1 MSKLSV
7 QQVLARAEASI
18 KRGDF
23 EAARELYADVL
34 QRFPGNTKAVLGLA
48 KLDRVKIGQAVD
60 RGELSKAID
69 LLGAL
74 HSAGRYTE
82 LASAAKRFIRTFPGS
97 FELWAILAGAQ
108 NSLGLIADSE
118 KYFRKAIEL
127 NPNYAAAHSN
137 LGVVLQAMGR
147 LDEAILAHRSALAV
161 NPRFHTAHFNLG
173 NVYKDMG
180 RLEDAVRSYDE
191 AISISPLFAQAY
203 NNMGIALADLYRLD
217 EAISA
222 YQKAIAL
229 DPENAAAY
237 NNIGLS
243 FSAKGLLDAALESH
257 QLALAIK
264 PDFVD
269 AQFNAGLVFTQKKNA
284 SAAIE
289 AFRAVLRLE
298 PSHAGA
304 LANLFS
310 ELAKQCDW
318 SAEGWTDEKSIRSL
332 GVSSSPVNPFVML
345 ALEDDPEN
353 QLIRSRRWAE
363 EKLRARISPMDF
375 RIGERRKRLR
385 VGIFSGDFREH
396 PIMYCISGLL
406 RSFDQSRF
414 EILAFNL
421 YRGTSEK
428 WFSYVERC
436 VQSFFNV
443 SMMSNAELIAFARSK
458 ELDIAIDLSGH
469 TGEARTIIFL
479 ERVAPVQIN
488 FLGYPG
494 TMGLDCFDYIISDG
508 TVIPDM
514 YRKQYIEK
522 AIVMPHTYF
531 PIDNSS
537 CLTLFQTSR
546 LDHGLAEKQVVLCC
560 FNNSYKLSRVE
571 FSIWMRVLARVDS
584 AVLWL
589 LKVNDS
595 VERNLKAEALAFG
608 IDPMRLIFASPIR
621 DKSAHL
627 ERHKHADL
635 FLDTFN
641 YNAHTTAC
649 DALWSG
655 VPVVTKVGRQF
666 SARVAASIL
675 RAAGLTELVTS
686 NEVEYENLI
695 LELSMN
701 SSMLK
706 TIQDKLSENKNS
718 CPLFDCE
725 RYTRNFE
732 KGIRQAYEDV
742 RSGTRRDIVVVE

>member
-1 MSKLSV
+1 MSKSSV
-7 QQVLARAEASI
+7 QQILARAEASI

-34 QRFPGNTKAVLGLA
+34 HRFPGNTKAVLGMA
-48 KLDRVKIGQAVD
+48 KLDRLKIGQAVD
-60 RGELSKAID
+60 QGELSKAID
-69 LLGAL
+69 VLGAL

-82 LASAAKRFIRTFPGS
+82 LASAAKRFIRNFPCS
-97 FELWAILAGAQ
+97 FELWTILAGAQ
-108 NSLGLIADSE
+108 NSLGLITDSE
-118 KYFRKAIEL
+118 KSFRKAIEL

-191 AISISPLFAQAY
+191 AISISPFFAQAY

-222 YQKAIAL
+222 YQKAMVF
-229 DPENAAAY
+229 DSENAAAY

-243 FSAKGLLDAALESH
+243 FSAKGLLDDAIECY
-257 QLALAIK
+257 QKALAIK

-269 AQFNAGLVFTQKKNA
+269 AQFNAGLAFTQKKNT

-304 LANLFS
+304 LAHLFS

-318 SAEGWTDEKSIRSL
+318 RAEEWSDEKSIRRL
-332 GVSSSPVNPFVML
+332 GVSTSPVNPFVML

-363 EKLRARISPMDF
+363 DKLRARISPMDI
-375 RIGERRKRLR
+375 RIGEQKQKLR

-396 PIMYCISGLL
+396 PMMYCISGLL
-406 RSFDQSRF
+406 RSFDQLRF

-428 WFSYVERC
+428 WFSYVEGY
-436 VQSFFNV
+436 VQSFFDV
-443 SMMSNAELIAFARSK
+443 SMMNNAELIAFARSK
-458 ELDIAIDLSGH
+458 KLDVAIDLSGH

-479 ERVAPVQIN
+479 ERIAPVQIN

-494 TMGLDCFDYIISDG
+494 TMGLECYDYIISDR
-508 TVIPDM
+508 TVIPDL
-514 YRKQYIEK
+514 YRKHYTEK

-537 CLTLFQTSR
+537 CSTYTQTSR
-546 LDHGLAEKQVVLCC
+546 LDHGLSEKQMVLCC
-560 FNNSYKLSRVE
+560 FNNSYKLNPLE
-571 FSIWMRVLARVDS
+571 FSIWMRVLARVDNS
-584 AVLWL
+584 VLWL
-589 LKVNDS
+589 LKVNDA
-595 VERNLKAEALAFG
+595 VERNLKTEALALG
-608 IDPMRLIFASPIR
+608 IDPARLVFSSPV

-627 ERHKHADL
+627 ERHRHADL

-655 VPVVTKVGRQF
+655 VPVVTKAGRQF
-666 SARVAASIL
+666 SACVAASIL
-675 RAAGLTELVTS
+675 RAAGLTELVTR
-686 NEVEYENLI
+686 NEVEYESLI

-701 SSMLK
+701 PSMLK
-706 TIQDKLSENKNS
+706 AIKDKLSENKNS

-742 RSGTRRDIVVVE
+742 RSGKRRDIVVLE